1 MTTYALI
8 TGATGGLGLEIA
20 GLLAHAGF
28 AVIVT
33 GRSQQAADVVAA
45 SLGPIHLGIGLDVTS
60 VPQAK
65 LLVKRLEEE
74 RIAVS
79 VLVHNAGV
87 LLHEPSLDAARL
99 TLETNLFGPIR
110 ITQAL
115 QPFMAIDARFVLVS
129 SAMSALA
136 GASETVRRR
145 IESARTTRDVVVLA
159 DEYLASFDRVEGRG
173 AALPDAYSMSKALL
187 NALAVAWSLEF
198 PGQVTVAVSPGW
210 VRTRMGGT
218 SAPHSVQRGASR
230 IVSAC
235 IAPVHSGGFYG
246 DSSAVP

>member
-1 MTTYALI
+1 MTTHALI
-8 TGATGGLGLEIA
+8 TGATGGLGLETA
-20 GLLAHAGF
+20 SGLARAGF
-28 AVIVT
+28 AVTVT
-33 GRSQQAADVVAA
+33 GRSQQAADAVAA
-45 SLGPIHLGIGLDVTS
+45 SLGPIHLGLGLDVTS
-60 VPQAK
+60 APQAK
-65 LLVKRLEEE
+65 LLVKRLEAEG
-74 RIAVS
+74 IAVS

-115 QPFMAIDARFVLVS
+115 QPFLAAETRIVLVS
-129 SAMSALA
+129 SAMSALD
-136 GASETVRRR
+136 GASETLRRR
-145 IESARTTRDVVVLA
+145 IDSARTTREVVVLA
-159 DEYLASFDRVEGRG
+159 DDYLDSFDRVEGRG
-173 AALPDAYSMSKALL
+173 AVLPDAYSMSKALL

-210 VRTRMGGT
+210 IRTRMGGA
-218 SAPHSVQRGASR
+218 SAPHSVRRGASR

-235 IAPVHSGGFYG
+235 IAPVRSGGFYG